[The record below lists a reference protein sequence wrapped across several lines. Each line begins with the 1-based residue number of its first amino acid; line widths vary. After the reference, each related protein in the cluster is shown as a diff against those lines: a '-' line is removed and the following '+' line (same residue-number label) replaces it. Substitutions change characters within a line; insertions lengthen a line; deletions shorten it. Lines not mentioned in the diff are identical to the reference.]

1 MFYLTFLVSPPQKRG
16 ICIFIDNLRLLET
29 ENRKIYQ
36 ELTVEYGTP
45 FSYFWK
51 CLLPSGNSADRLQ
64 ESNSISCSWCNF
76 LRVLNRGNYSN
87 RVSSLCTITQI
98 AYYLPFVCVW
108 SVNGEKPGLSIPT
121 LGTFFHEY
129 KVRIRVSALTLGNK
143 LWLPW
148 SLNFISHCCSRGW
161 RILCHFPVNINY
173 DKCPSTGQLMT
184 HDQYL

>member
-76 LRVLNRGNYSN
+76 LRVLNRGKYSN

-98 AYYLPFVCVW
+98 AYYLPFVCV
-108 SVNGEKPGLSIPT
+108 
-121 LGTFFHEY
+121 
-129 KVRIRVSALTLGNK
+129 
-143 LWLPW
+143 
-148 SLNFISHCCSRGW
+148 
-161 RILCHFPVNINY
+161 
-173 DKCPSTGQLMT
+173 
-184 HDQYL
+184 

>member
-76 LRVLNRGNYSN
+76 LRLLNRGNYSN

-129 KVRIRVSALTLGNK
+129 KVRIRVQPSPSVTSYGSLGLLTSFLIVAPGVGE
-143 LWLPW
+143 
-148 SLNFISHCCSRGW
+148 FYVIS
-161 RILCHFPVNINY
+161 
-173 DKCPSTGQLMT
+173 PSI
-184 HDQYL
+184 